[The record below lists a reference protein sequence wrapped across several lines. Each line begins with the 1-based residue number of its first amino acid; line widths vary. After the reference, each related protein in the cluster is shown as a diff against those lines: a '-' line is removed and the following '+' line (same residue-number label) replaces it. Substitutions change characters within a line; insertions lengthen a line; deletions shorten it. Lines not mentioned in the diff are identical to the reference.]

1 MRRYENLFEGKF
13 ATLNFK
19 AEACLSLSAKPDHNR
34 EGPRARARARPP
46 STATIKYGTTL
57 CASPPP
63 SVMSRNGHR
72 PHMDL
77 LAKIVTGNGL
87 LRRKDEKNFSLLSL
101 YHNKISPISILL
113 EAQGSN
119 TDSV

>member
-19 AEACLSLSAKPDHNR
+19 AEACLSLSAKPDHNQ
-34 EGPRARARARPP
+34 EGTSARPP

-87 LRRKDEKNFSLLSL
+87 LRRKDEKNFSFLSI
-101 YHNKISPISILL
+101 YHKKISPISILL